1 MGGRIDCYVD
11 IVSFYSY
18 VGFADL
24 RRNLDKLAAHGVEV
38 EFHPV
43 FLGGINN
50 LSGNKP
56 PWLLPAKAAY
66 LSNDAYR
73 AAARLSLPYEGGPED
88 IMAISKTLS
97 PLRALH
103 FIKANYPLET
113 FLSAFAFFFHKLW
126 TPPHV
131 NLVDEANL
139 VAALTEATE
148 RTDGGKKLFT
158 AEDVERIMAGRESMK
173 ERVKQLTGEAVE
185 RGAFGAPW
193 LWATTS
199 EGKTQ
204 SFFGSD
210 RFNHLYRFLGVP
222 FQDVAV
228 LPPSKL

>member
-1 MGGRIDCYVD
+1 MGGRIDCYLD

-24 RRNLDKLAAHGVEV
+24 RANLDKLAAHGVEV

-50 LSGNKP
+50 LS
-56 PWLLPAKAAY
+56 AKAVY
-66 LSNDAYR
+66 LSTDAYR
-73 AAARLSLPYEGGPED
+73 AAARLSLPYEGGPKD
-88 IMAISKTLS
+88 LMAVARTLS

-113 FLSAFAFFFHKLW
+113 FLSAFAFLFHKLW

-131 NLVDEANL
+131 SLVVDAN
-139 VAALTEATE
+139 VEAALAEATE
-148 RTDGGKKLFT
+148 TTEGGRKLFT
-158 AEDVERIMAGRESMK
+158 AEDVEKIMAGRESMK

-210 RFNHLYRFLGVP
+210 RFNHIYRFLGVP